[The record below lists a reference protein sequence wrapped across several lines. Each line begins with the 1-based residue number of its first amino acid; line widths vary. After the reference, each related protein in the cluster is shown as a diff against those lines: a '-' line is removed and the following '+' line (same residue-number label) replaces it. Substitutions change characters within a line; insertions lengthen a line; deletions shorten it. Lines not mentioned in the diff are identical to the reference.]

1 MPVSTS
7 VPVQTRPDIDLTD
20 GQFYAHLLGHPRAA
34 YRWMRE
40 NEPIFRDRNGLVAI
54 TTYSAIMDAE
64 RQPALFSNA
73 GGIRPDMPPL
83 PMMIDLDDPEHF
95 KRRKLVSA
103 GFTKR
108 RVLDQVGSIDELCD
122 DLIDDIAERGE
133 CDFVDSLAG
142 PLPMAVI
149 GNMMGVDKADRPK
162 FLKWT
167 DDFLL
172 TLSSTATPEILATAM
187 ESFAQLSEY
196 INQMVSVRKVEATT
210 DMVSALVYA
219 EVDGER
225 LSEEQVFQEILM
237 LLVAGDETTRHT
249 LSGGWAELL
258 RHPDLHAQLRDDT
271 ETLIGP
277 AIEEMLRYSSPV
289 KNMCRHLTTD
299 AEFYGYQFN
308 KGDKALLMFESANF
322 DDSVFD
328 SPEEFLIDR
337 SPNNHLAFGFGA
349 HFCIGNQLA
358 RLELREMS
366 QKLLTRLPDLRL
378 DTDGALPLRPA
389 NFAVGIESMPVAF
402 TPVERKR

>member
-1 MPVSTS
+1 MST
-7 VPVQTRPDIDLTD
+7 QIRPDLDFTD
-20 GQFYAHLLGHPRAA
+20 GQFYAHLLGHPRSA
-34 YRWMRE
+34 YGWMRG
-40 NEPIFRDRNGLVAI
+40 NEPIFRDRNGLVGI
-54 TTYSAIMDAE
+54 TTYAAIMDAE
-64 RQPALFSNA
+64 RQPDLFSNA

-83 PMMIDLDDPEHF
+83 PMMIDLDDPEHM

-108 RVLDQVGSIDELCD
+108 RVLDQVGSIDTLCD
-122 DLIDDIAERGE
+122 ELIDEVAERGE
-133 CDFVDSLAG
+133 CDFVEYLAA

-149 GNMMGVDKADRPK
+149 GNMMGVEKADRPK

-187 ESFAQLSEY
+187 ESFAQLSDY
-196 INQMVSVRKVEATT
+196 INRMVATRKAEATS

-219 EVDGER
+219 EVDGEK
-225 LSEEQVFQEILM
+225 LSDEQVFQEILM

-258 RHPDLHAQLRDDT
+258 RHPGQHARLREDT
-271 ETLIGP
+271 TTLLGT

-289 KNMCRHLTTD
+289 KNMCRHLTRD
-299 AEFYGYQFN
+299 AEFYGYSFE

-322 DDSVFD
+322 DESIFD
-328 SPEEFLIDR
+328 EPEEFRIDR
-337 SPNNHLAFGFGA
+337 APNNHLAFGFGA

-366 QKLLTRLPDLRL
+366 RKLLGRLPDLRL
-378 DTDGALPLRPA
+378 ATDGPLPLRPA
-389 NFAVGIESMPVAF
+389 NFAVGLESMPVTF
-402 TPVERKR
+402 TPVARSTAP